1 MRNLID
7 ILNEYN
13 RLGIREQLDY
23 EKFYL
28 YSIIAN
34 STALENSRMTE
45 ADVRSLFE
53 KGKPQLH
60 AQHLQMDIDQ
70 YILSTGE
77 KMVDKQQ
84 LKDELAEKTREK
96 SKETREK
103 TREKIVKTIGQNPL
117 ITTNELSEML
127 GITVKGVEWQLKQLK
142 SQGIIRRVG
151 ADRGGYWEV
160 VSDNQ

>member
-13 RLGIREQLDY
+13 RLGIRDQLDY

-53 KGKPQLH
+53 KGNTQLH
-60 AQHLQMDIDQ
+60 ARHLQADIDQ
-70 YILSTGE
+70 YIRSMSDDEDNNDKLS
-77 KMVDKQQ
+77 
-84 LKDELAEKTREK
+84 EKTREK

-103 TREKIVKTIGQNPL
+103 TREKIVKTIRQNPS
-117 ITTNELSEML
+117 ITANELSEML

-142 SQGIIRRVG
+142 SQGVIRRVG

-160 VSDNQ
+160 VR